1 MQKRK
6 VLVITH
12 GHFGAELIR
21 SVEMIMGKHS
31 CFQSLGLNPGDSV
44 DSLREQA
51 YAILEK
57 NEAEGYESIILCDLL
72 GGSPSNIALAC
83 LRKGSYPIVMGVS
96 MPLLIE
102 LIQNIEDDVATKN
115 LLEQAIEIGK
125 AGTSLIMLP
134 KGAPDLS

>member
-21 SVEMIMGKHS
+21 SVEMIMGKQS

-57 NEAEGYESIILCDLL
+57 MRPRGTK
-72 GGSPSNIALAC
+72 ALF
-83 LRKGSYPIVMGVS
+83 YV
-96 MPLLIE
+96 
-102 LIQNIEDDVATKN
+102 TF
-115 LLEQAIEIGK
+115 
-125 AGTSLIMLP
+125 
-134 KGAPDLS
+134 

>member
-1 MQKRK
+1 
-6 VLVITH
+6 
-12 GHFGAELIR
+12 
-21 SVEMIMGKHS
+21 
-31 CFQSLGLNPGDSV
+31 
-44 DSLREQA
+44 
-51 YAILEK
+51 
-57 NEAEGYESIILCDLL
+57 
-72 GGSPSNIALAC
+72 
-83 LRKGSYPIVMGVS
+83 